1 MNTLKNEFIEI
12 EVADHG
18 AELQS
23 LRKNGKEYLWQ
34 GDARYWGRRSP
45 VLFPMVGRVW
55 GDVYRHNGREF
66 ELGQH
71 GFARDMDF
79 TLISCTDS
87 SLTYRLKSNES
98 TLQLYPFDFTLDITY
113 RIDGSTLEV
122 SWSVTN
128 DSTEVMPFQIG
139 AHPAFMIPDFD
150 AEAATRAWFDFDST
164 APLTYI
170 SPAEKGCVSLQPHTL
185 HHGNGN
191 PMPIELH
198 TFDCDTYIFQNSQ
211 LKRVSLLYRDK
222 SPYLTVG
229 FTAPLVALWSPTAT
243 KPDCPF
249 VCIEPWYG
257 RCDEVGYNGEFADR
271 DVMNHLAPGDVFK
284 ASYTITI
291 DE

>member
-55 GDVYRHNGREF
+55 GDVYRHNGRKF

-79 TLISCTDS
+79 TLISRTDS
-87 SLTYRLKSNES
+87 SLTYRLRSNES

-113 RIDGSTLEV
+113 RIDGSTLAV

-139 AHPAFMIPDFD
+139 AHPAFMISTP
-150 AEAATRAWFDFDST
+150 EPRRGHGSIST
-164 APLTYI
+164 AP
-170 SPAEKGCVSLQPHTL
+170 
-185 HHGNGN
+185 HH
-191 PMPIELH
+191 
-198 TFDCDTYIFQNSQ
+198 
-211 LKRVSLLYRDK
+211 
-222 SPYLTVG
+222 
-229 FTAPLVALWSPTAT
+229 SPTYHPPRKDVSRCSPTPCTTAT
-243 KPDCPF
+243 A
-249 VCIEPWYG
+249 I
-257 RCDEVGYNGEFADR
+257 RC
-271 DVMNHLAPGDVFK
+271 L
-284 ASYTITI
+284 
-291 DE
+291 